1 MKRSEEPY
9 SAADLD
15 LLASIASSLAFLL
28 ERPAGLD
35 ASAGRLEECP
45 VCGACYNS
53 GATECT
59 QEGASLR
66 PVFLPRV
73 LEARYRLERRL
84 GRGGMGSVYQATDV
98 ELERPVA
105 VKVVREDLVGSD
117 ETAQRFR
124 REARVAASLSHP
136 NIVTIYDFGVTKEA
150 RAYLVM
156 ELLEGS
162 TIRERLRETGRF
174 TTSQLL
180 PVLRDV
186 CSALDAAHGRQ
197 LVHRDLKPENIFL
210 TRSSGRESCK
220 VLDFG
225 IAKFFDAPPRC
236 QPPIPPPAC
245 SWGRRCTCRPNSGK
259 GGRRSYLGFVGPL
272 GRRLRDAHWNS
283 PIQGIVALAPA
294 GRALPVRS
302 DLALL
307 TPDAAVAWQAFFE
320 KTFAADP
327 QLRPRSAEQ
336 FQFELDAVFA

>member
-1 MKRSEEPY
+1 
-9 SAADLD
+9 
-15 LLASIASSLAFLL
+15 
-28 ERPAGLD
+28 
-35 ASAGRLEECP
+35 
-45 VCGACYNS
+45 
-53 GATECT
+53 
-59 QEGASLR
+59 
-66 PVFLPRV
+66 
-73 LEARYRLERRL
+73 
-84 GRGGMGSVYQATDV
+84 
-98 ELERPVA
+98 VA

-136 NIVTIYDFGVTKEA
+136 NIVTIHDFGVTKEA

-186 CSALDAAHGRQ
+186 CSALDAAHRRQ

-210 TRSSGRESCK
+210 TRSSGRQGCK

-225 IAKFFDAPPRC
+225 IAKFFDAPSEMPTADTAPGVLLGTPLYMSPEQR
-236 QPPIPPPAC
+236 QGGPADPTWDLWAL
-245 SWGRRCTCRPNSGK
+245 SVVAYEMLAGTHPFKELSP
-259 GGRRSYLGFVGPL
+259 SH
-272 GRRLRDAHWNS
+272 RL
-283 PIQGIVALAPA
+283 A
-294 GRALPVRS
+294 GRVPELS
-302 DLALL
+302 DLAFL
-307 TPDAAVAWQAFFE
+307 TPDAAVAWRFFFE